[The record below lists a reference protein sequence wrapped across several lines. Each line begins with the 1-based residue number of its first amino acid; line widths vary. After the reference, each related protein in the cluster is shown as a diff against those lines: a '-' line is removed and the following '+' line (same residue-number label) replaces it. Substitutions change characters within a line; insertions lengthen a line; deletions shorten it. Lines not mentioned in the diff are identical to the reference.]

1 MVCKICSSKNSEFA
15 FFSSNIHGRNKLS
28 QERFAVYQCDNCG
41 IIFLEKLNLD
51 KEYYNKYY
59 DKNYF
64 EQTNNKEGFITKLTE
79 FFSYLSTKKKEGLML
94 KNLHN
99 NNNDKISIL
108 DIGCGDGKFLEKLN
122 PIKFEKFGLEINS
135 RAVEKCRKKNILMF
149 DKPLTSLDFKNKK
162 FDVVTL
168 WHSLEHM
175 ENPLETFQ
183 KIKKVLSENGVL
195 VLQTPN
201 TKSLGFRFGRENWFH
216 LDSPRH
222 LFLYTEKAIDILCQK
237 TGFKLV
243 KSISEFY
250 DYPWDLFWSIRHSPV
265 KYLFYPLYPIIKF
278 FDAEYLT
285 YFISPLSNKQKDT
298 NNKK

>member
-1 MVCKICSSKNSEFA
+1 MVCKICSSKNIKFV
-15 FFSSNIHGRNKLS
+15 FFSSNIHGRNILS
-28 QERFAVYQCDNCG
+28 PERFAVYQCDNCG
-41 IIFLEKLNLD
+41 IIFLEKINLD

-64 EQTNNKEGFITKLTE
+64 KKINNISGFITKLVE
-79 FFSYLSTKKKEGLML
+79 LFIYLSTKNKERLIL
-94 KNLHN
+94 KNLNKKN
-99 NNNDKISIL
+99 NISII
-108 DIGCGDGKFLEKLN
+108 DIGCGEGIFLEKLN
-122 PIKFEKFGLEINS
+122 PEKFEKFGLEINS
-135 RAVEKCRKKNILMF
+135 QAVEKCRKKNISMF
-149 DKPLTSLDFKNKK
+149 NQPLTSLDFKNKK

-183 KIKKVLSENGVL
+183 KIKKVLSKNGVL

-201 TKSLGFRFGRENWFH
+201 TKGLGFRFGRENWFH

-222 LFLYTEKAIDILCQK
+222 LFIYTENAIDKLCQK
-237 TGFKLV
+237 TGFKLA
-243 KSISEFY
+243 KSINEFY

-278 FDAEYLT
+278 FDREYLT
-285 YFISPLSNKQKDT
+285 YFISPLSNKQKNT
-298 NNKK
+298 KNKK